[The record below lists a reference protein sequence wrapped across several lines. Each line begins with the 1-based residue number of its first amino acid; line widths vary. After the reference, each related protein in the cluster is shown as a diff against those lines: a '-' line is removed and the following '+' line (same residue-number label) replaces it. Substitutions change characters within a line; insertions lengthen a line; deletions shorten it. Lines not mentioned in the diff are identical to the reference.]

1 MKPINNSLAII
12 GPTASG
18 KSSVAVEIA
27 KRIKGEIIGLDSRQI
42 YKDMAIGTAQPSI
55 KEQRGVV
62 HHLIGIKPPSET
74 ISAGAYSKLVLDV
87 AKDIKSRNHIPVLC
101 GGSGLYYRALTQGI
115 FDESKT
121 DLKIRKELE
130 NEYDQHGSETLMSK
144 LISID
149 PDYAKNVH
157 PNNKKRLIRA
167 LEIYQ
172 STGKTPTQNY
182 NKQSNSSK
190 NNTLDLFTIYLEWEK
205 SELNNRIK
213 TRTKEM
219 LKAGWIDEVKKLLK
233 DYSDAIIPPL
243 DSIGYREIVSYI
255 DDNTTLRSL
264 EKTIAIKT
272 RQFSVRQI
280 KWFNKESIDLTI
292 KMKSNKSINQ
302 ICDQVINEIQR

>member
-1 MKPINNSLAII
+1 LKPINNSLAII

-18 KSSVAVEIA
+18 KSTIAVEIA
-27 KRIKGEIIGLDSRQI
+27 KKIKGEVIGLDSRQI

-55 KEQRGVV
+55 NEQRGVS
-62 HHLIGIKPPSET
+62 HHLIGIKPPSEE

-130 NEYDQHGSETLMSK
+130 NEYDQHGSQTLMSQ

-167 LEIYQ
+167 LEIYK
-172 STGKTPTQNY
+172 STGKTPTQHY

-219 LKAGWIDEVKKLLK
+219 LKAGWIDEVKKLFK

-255 DDNTTLRSL
+255 DDKTTLRSL

-292 KMKSNKSINQ
+292 KMKSKKSISQ
-302 ICDQVINEIQR
+302 ICDQIIYEIQR

>member
-1 MKPINNSLAII
+1 LKPINNSLAII

-292 KMKSNKSINQ
+292 KMKSNKFINQ

>member
-18 KSSVAVEIA
+18 KSTVAVEIA
-27 KRIKGEIIGLDSRQI
+27 KRIKGEVIGLDSRQI

-55 KEQRGVV
+55 KEQRGVL
-62 HHLIGIKPPSET
+62 HHLIGIKPPSES
-74 ISAGAYSKLVLDV
+74 ISAGAYSKLVLGV

-121 DLKIRKELE
+121 DLKIRKRLE
-130 NEYDQHGSETLMSK
+130 NEYDQHGSETLMSQ

-172 STGKTPTQNY
+172 STGKTPTQHY
-182 NKQSNSSK
+182 NKQSHSSK

-219 LKAGWIDEVKKLLK
+219 LKAGWIDEVKKLLN

-255 DDNTTLRSL
+255 DDKTTLRSL
-264 EKTIAIKT
+264 EKTIDIKT

-292 KMKSNKSINQ
+292 KMKSKKSISQ
-302 ICDQVINEIQR
+302 ICDQIIYEIQR

>member
-18 KSSVAVEIA
+18 KTKVAVEIA
-27 KRIKGEIIGLDSRQI
+27 KRIEGEIIGLDSRQI

-55 KEQRGVV
+55 KEQRGVL
-62 HHLIGIKPPSET
+62 HHLIGIKPPTET

-130 NEYDQHGSETLMSK
+130 NEYDQHGFETLMSQ
-144 LISID
+144 LLSID

-172 STGKTPTQNY
+172 STGKTPTQHY
-182 NKQSNSSK
+182 KKQSNTLK

-219 LKAGWIDEVKKLLK
+219 LKDGWIDEVKKLLK

-255 DDNTTLRSL
+255 NNKTTLRSL
-264 EKTIAIKT
+264 KKTIAIKT

-302 ICDQVINEIQR
+302 ICDQIINEIQR

>member
-1 MKPINNSLAII
+1 MKPINNFLAII

-18 KSSVAVEIA
+18 KSTVAVEIA

-55 KEQRGVV
+55 KEQRGVL

-130 NEYDQHGSETLMSK
+130 NDYDQHGSKTLMSQ

-172 STGKTPTQNY
+172 STGKTPTQHY

-255 DDNTTLRSL
+255 DENTTLRSL

-302 ICDQVINEIQR
+302 ICDQIINEIQR

>member
-18 KSSVAVEIA
+18 KSTIAVEIA
-27 KRIKGEIIGLDSRQI
+27 KKIKGEVIGLDSRQI

-55 KEQRGVV
+55 NEQRGVS
-62 HHLIGIKPPSET
+62 HHLIGIKPPSEE

-130 NEYDQHGSETLMSK
+130 NDYDQHGSKTLMSQ

-172 STGKTPTQNY
+172 STGKTPTQHY
-182 NKQSNSSK
+182 NKQSHSSK

-219 LKAGWIDEVKKLLK
+219 LKAGWIDEVKQLLK

-255 DDNTTLRSL
+255 DDKITLRSL
-264 EKTIAIKT
+264 EKIIAIKT

-292 KMKSNKSINQ
+292 KMKSNKSISQ
-302 ICDQVINEIQR
+302 ICDQIIYEIQR

>member
-1 MKPINNSLAII
+1 LKPINNSLAII

-18 KSSVAVEIA
+18 KSTVAVEIA
-27 KRIKGEIIGLDSRQI
+27 KRIKGEVIGLDSRQI

-55 KEQRGVV
+55 KEQRGVF

-130 NEYDQHGSETLMSK
+130 NEYDQHGFETLMSQ
-144 LISID
+144 LLSID

-172 STGKTPTQNY
+172 STGKTPTQHY

-219 LKAGWIDEVKKLLK
+219 LKDGWIDEVKKLLK

-255 DDNTTLRSL
+255 DNKTTLRSL
-264 EKTIAIKT
+264 KKTIAIKT

-302 ICDQVINEIQR
+302 ICDQIINEIQR

>member
-1 MKPINNSLAII
+1 LKPINNSLAII

-18 KSSVAVEIA
+18 KSTIAVEIA
-27 KRIKGEIIGLDSRQI
+27 KKIKGEVIGLDSRQI

-55 KEQRGVV
+55 NEQRGVS
-62 HHLIGIKPPSET
+62 HHLIGIKPPSEE

-130 NEYDQHGSETLMSK
+130 NDYDQHGSKTLMSQ

-172 STGKTPTQNY
+172 STGKTPTQHY

-219 LKAGWIDEVKKLLK
+219 LKAGWIDEVKQLLK

-255 DDNTTLRSL
+255 DDKITLRSL
-264 EKTIAIKT
+264 EKIIAIKT

-292 KMKSNKSINQ
+292 KMKSNKSISQ
-302 ICDQVINEIQR
+302 ICDQIIYEIQR

>member
-18 KSSVAVEIA
+18 KSTVAVEIA
-27 KRIKGEIIGLDSRQI
+27 KRIKGEVIGLDSRQI

-55 KEQRGVV
+55 NEQRGVS
-62 HHLIGIKPPSET
+62 HHLIGIKPPSEE

-130 NEYDQHGSETLMSK
+130 NEYDQHGSETLMSQ

-172 STGKTPTQNY
+172 STGKTPTQHY

-255 DDNTTLRSL
+255 DDKITLRSL
-264 EKTIAIKT
+264 EKIIAIKT

-292 KMKSNKSINQ
+292 KMKSNKSISQ
-302 ICDQVINEIQR
+302 ICDQIIYEIQR

>member
-18 KSSVAVEIA
+18 KSTVAVEIA
-27 KRIKGEIIGLDSRQI
+27 KRIKGEVIGLDSRQI

-55 KEQRGVV
+55 KEQRGVL
-62 HHLIGIKPPSET
+62 HHLIGIKPPSES
-74 ISAGAYSKLVLDV
+74 ISAGAYSKLVLGV

-115 FDESKT
+115 FDDSKT
-121 DLKIRKELE
+121 DLKIRKRLE
-130 NEYDQHGSETLMSK
+130 NEYDKHGSETLMSQ

-172 STGKTPTQNY
+172 STGKTPTQHY
-182 NKQSNSSK
+182 NKQSHSSK

-219 LKAGWIDEVKKLLK
+219 LKAGWIDEVKKLLN

-255 DDNTTLRSL
+255 DDKTTLRSL
-264 EKTIAIKT
+264 EKTIDIKT

-292 KMKSNKSINQ
+292 KMKSNKSISQ
-302 ICDQVINEIQR
+302 ICDQIIYEIQR

>member
-18 KSSVAVEIA
+18 KSTVAVEIA
-27 KRIKGEIIGLDSRQI
+27 KRIKGEVIGLDSRQI

-55 KEQRGVV
+55 KEQRGVL
-62 HHLIGIKPPSET
+62 HHLIGIKPPSES
-74 ISAGAYSKLVLDV
+74 ISAGAYSKLVLGV

-115 FDESKT
+115 FDDSKT
-121 DLKIRKELE
+121 DLKIRKRLE
-130 NEYDQHGSETLMSK
+130 NEYDKHGSETLMSQ

-172 STGKTPTQNY
+172 STGKTPTQHY
-182 NKQSNSSK
+182 NKQSHSSK

-219 LKAGWIDEVKKLLK
+219 LKAGWIDEVKKLLN

-255 DDNTTLRSL
+255 DDKTTLRSL
-264 EKTIAIKT
+264 EKTIDIKT

-292 KMKSNKSINQ
+292 KMKSKKSISQ
-302 ICDQVINEIQR
+302 ICDQIIYEIQR

>member
-18 KSSVAVEIA
+18 KSTVAVEIA
-27 KRIKGEIIGLDSRQI
+27 KRIKGEVIGLDSRQI

-55 KEQRGVV
+55 KEQRGVF

-121 DLKIRKELE
+121 DLNIRKELE
-130 NEYDQHGSETLMSK
+130 NEYDQHGSETLMSQ

-172 STGKTPTQNY
+172 STGKTPTQHY

-233 DYSDAIIPPL
+233 DYSDGIIPPL
-243 DSIGYREIVSYI
+243 DSIGYREIVLYI
-255 DDNTTLRSL
+255 DDKTTLRSL

-292 KMKSNKSINQ
+292 KMKSYKSINQ
-302 ICDQVINEIQR
+302 ICDQIINEIQR

>member
-1 MKPINNSLAII
+1 LKPINNSLAII

-18 KSSVAVEIA
+18 KSTVAVEIA
-27 KRIKGEIIGLDSRQI
+27 KRIKGEVIGLDSRQI

-55 KEQRGVV
+55 KEQRGVL
-62 HHLIGIKPPSET
+62 HHLIGIKPPSES
-74 ISAGAYSKLVLDV
+74 ISAGAYSKLVLGV

-115 FDESKT
+115 FDDSKT
-121 DLKIRKELE
+121 DLKIRKRLE
-130 NEYDQHGSETLMSK
+130 NEYDKHGSETLMSQ

-172 STGKTPTQNY
+172 STGKTPTQHY
-182 NKQSNSSK
+182 NKQSHSSK

-219 LKAGWIDEVKKLLK
+219 LKAGWIDEVKKLLN

-255 DDNTTLRSL
+255 DDKTTLRSL
-264 EKTIAIKT
+264 EKTIDIKT

-292 KMKSNKSINQ
+292 KMKSKKSISQ
-302 ICDQVINEIQR
+302 ICDQIIYEIQR

>member
-55 KEQRGVV
+55 KEQRGVL

>member
-18 KSSVAVEIA
+18 KSTIAVEIA
-27 KRIKGEIIGLDSRQI
+27 KKIKGEVIGLDSRQI

-55 KEQRGVV
+55 KEQQGVF
-62 HHLIGIKPPSET
+62 HHLIGIKPPSES
-74 ISAGAYSKLVLDV
+74 ISAGAYSKLVLGV

-130 NEYDQHGSETLMSK
+130 NEYDQHGSQTLMSQ

-172 STGKTPTQNY
+172 STGKTPTQHY
-182 NKQSNSSK
+182 NKQSHSSK

-219 LKAGWIDEVKKLLK
+219 LKAGWIDEVKKLLN

-255 DDNTTLRSL
+255 DDKTTLRSL
-264 EKTIAIKT
+264 EKTIDIKT

-292 KMKSNKSINQ
+292 KMKSNKSISQ
-302 ICDQVINEIQR
+302 ICDQIIYEIQR

>member
-1 MKPINNSLAII
+1 LKPINNSLAII

-18 KSSVAVEIA
+18 KSTVAVEIA
-27 KRIKGEIIGLDSRQI
+27 KRIKGEVIGLDSRQI

-55 KEQRGVV
+55 KEQRGVL
-62 HHLIGIKPPSET
+62 HHLIGIKPPSES

-115 FDESKT
+115 FDDSKT
-121 DLKIRKELE
+121 DLKIRKRLE
-130 NEYDQHGSETLMSK
+130 NEYDKHGSETLMSQ

-172 STGKTPTQNY
+172 STGKTPTQHY
-182 NKQSNSSK
+182 NKQSHSSK

-219 LKAGWIDEVKKLLK
+219 LKAGWIDEVKKLLN

-255 DDNTTLRSL
+255 DDKTTLRSL
-264 EKTIAIKT
+264 EKTIDIKT

-292 KMKSNKSINQ
+292 KMKSKKSISQ
-302 ICDQVINEIQR
+302 ICDQIIYEIQR

>member
-1 MKPINNSLAII
+1 LKPINNSLAII

-18 KSSVAVEIA
+18 KSTVAVEIA
-27 KRIKGEIIGLDSRQI
+27 KRIKGEVIGLDSRQI

-55 KEQRGVV
+55 KEQRGVL
-62 HHLIGIKPPSET
+62 HHLIGIKPPSES
-74 ISAGAYSKLVLDV
+74 ISAGAYSKLVLGV

-115 FDESKT
+115 FDDSKT
-121 DLKIRKELE
+121 DLKIRKRLE
-130 NEYDQHGSETLMSK
+130 NEYDQHGSETLMSQ

-172 STGKTPTQNY
+172 STGKTPTQHY
-182 NKQSNSSK
+182 NKQSHSSK

-219 LKAGWIDEVKKLLK
+219 LKAGWIDEVKKLLN

-255 DDNTTLRSL
+255 DDKTTLRSL
-264 EKTIAIKT
+264 EKTIDIKT

-292 KMKSNKSINQ
+292 KMKSKKSISQ
-302 ICDQVINEIQR
+302 ICDQIIYEIQR

>member
-55 KEQRGVV
+55 KEQRGVL

-292 KMKSNKSINQ
+292 KMKNNKSINQ

>member
-1 MKPINNSLAII
+1 LKPINNSLAII

-18 KSSVAVEIA
+18 KSTVAVEIA
-27 KRIKGEIIGLDSRQI
+27 KRIKGEVIGLDSRQI

-55 KEQRGVV
+55 KEQRGVL
-62 HHLIGIKPPSET
+62 HHLIGIKPPSES
-74 ISAGAYSKLVLDV
+74 ISAGAYSKLVLGV

-115 FDESKT
+115 FDDSKT
-121 DLKIRKELE
+121 DLKIRKRLE
-130 NEYDQHGSETLMSK
+130 NEYDKHGSETLMSQ

-172 STGKTPTQNY
+172 STGKTPTQHY
-182 NKQSNSSK
+182 NKQSHSSK

-219 LKAGWIDEVKKLLK
+219 LKAGWIDEVKKLLN

-255 DDNTTLRSL
+255 DDKTTLRSL
-264 EKTIAIKT
+264 EKTIDIKT

-292 KMKSNKSINQ
+292 KMKSNKSISQ
-302 ICDQVINEIQR
+302 ICDQIIYEIQR

>member
-18 KSSVAVEIA
+18 KSTVAVEIA
-27 KRIKGEIIGLDSRQI
+27 KRIKGEVIGLDSRQI

-55 KEQRGVV
+55 KEQRGVL

-130 NEYDQHGSETLMSK
+130 NEYDQHGSETLMSQ

-172 STGKTPTQNY
+172 STGKTPTQHY

-190 NNTLDLFTIYLEWEK
+190 NNTLDLITIYLEWEK
-205 SELNNRIK
+205 SKLNNRIK

-255 DDNTTLRSL
+255 DDKITLRSL

-292 KMKSNKSINQ
+292 KMKSNKSVKQ
-302 ICDQVINEIQR
+302 ICDQIIKKIER

>member
-18 KSSVAVEIA
+18 KSTVAVEIA
-27 KRIKGEIIGLDSRQI
+27 KRIKGEVIGLDSRQI

-55 KEQRGVV
+55 KEQRGVL
-62 HHLIGIKPPSET
+62 HHLIGIKPPSES
-74 ISAGAYSKLVLDV
+74 ISAGAYSKLVLGV

-172 STGKTPTQNY
+172 STGKTPTQHY
-182 NKQSNSSK
+182 NKQSHSSK

-255 DDNTTLRSL
+255 DDKITLRSL
-264 EKTIAIKT
+264 EKIIAIKT

-292 KMKSNKSINQ
+292 KMKSNKSISQ
-302 ICDQVINEIQR
+302 ICDQIIYEIQR

>member
-18 KSSVAVEIA
+18 KSTVAVEIA
-27 KRIKGEIIGLDSRQI
+27 KRIKGEVIGLDSRQI

-55 KEQRGVV
+55 NEQRGVS
-62 HHLIGIKPPSET
+62 HHLIGIKPPSEE

-115 FDESKT
+115 FDDSKT
-121 DLKIRKELE
+121 DLKIRKRLE
-130 NEYDQHGSETLMSK
+130 NEYDKHGSETLMSQ

-172 STGKTPTQNY
+172 STGKTPTQHY
-182 NKQSNSSK
+182 NKQSHSSK

-219 LKAGWIDEVKKLLK
+219 LKAGWIDEVKKLLN

-255 DDNTTLRSL
+255 DDKTTLRSL
-264 EKTIAIKT
+264 EKTIDIKT

-292 KMKSNKSINQ
+292 KMKSKKSISQ
-302 ICDQVINEIQR
+302 ICDQIIYEIQR

>member
-18 KSSVAVEIA
+18 KSAVAVEIA
-27 KRIKGEIIGLDSRQI
+27 KRIKGEVIGLDSRQI

-55 KEQRGVV
+55 NEQRGVF
-62 HHLIGIKPPSET
+62 HHLIGIKPPSEE
-74 ISAGAYSKLVLDV
+74 ISAGAYSKLVLGV

-130 NEYDQHGSETLMSK
+130 NEYDKHGSETLMSQ

-172 STGKTPTQNY
+172 STGKTPTQHY
-182 NKQSNSSK
+182 NKQSHSSK

-219 LKAGWIDEVKKLLK
+219 LKAGWIDEVKKLLN

-255 DDNTTLRSL
+255 DDKTTLRSL
-264 EKTIAIKT
+264 EKTIDIKT

-292 KMKSNKSINQ
+292 KMKSKKSISQ
-302 ICDQVINEIQR
+302 ICDQIIYEIQR

>member
-18 KSSVAVEIA
+18 KSTVAVEIA
-27 KRIKGEIIGLDSRQI
+27 KRIKGEVIGLDSRQI

-55 KEQRGVV
+55 KEQRGVL
-62 HHLIGIKPPSET
+62 HHLIGIKPPSESIT
-74 ISAGAYSKLVLDV
+74 AGAYSKLVLGV

-115 FDESKT
+115 FDDSKT
-121 DLKIRKELE
+121 DLKIRKRLE
-130 NEYDQHGSETLMSK
+130 NEYDKHGSETLMSQ

-172 STGKTPTQNY
+172 STGKTPTQHY
-182 NKQSNSSK
+182 NKQSHSSK

-219 LKAGWIDEVKKLLK
+219 LKAGWIDEVKKLLN

-255 DDNTTLRSL
+255 DDKTTLRSL
-264 EKTIAIKT
+264 EKTIDIKT

-292 KMKSNKSINQ
+292 KMKSNKSISQ
-302 ICDQVINEIQR
+302 ICDQIINEIQR

>member
-1 MKPINNSLAII
+1 LKPINNSLAII

-18 KSSVAVEIA
+18 KSTIAVEIA
-27 KRIKGEIIGLDSRQI
+27 KKIKGEVIGLDSRQI

-55 KEQRGVV
+55 NEQRGVS
-62 HHLIGIKPPSET
+62 HHLIGIKPPSEE

-130 NEYDQHGSETLMSK
+130 NEYDQHGSQTLMSQ

-167 LEIYQ
+167 LEIYK
-172 STGKTPTQNY
+172 STGKTPTQHY

-219 LKAGWIDEVKKLLK
+219 LKAGWIDEVKQLLK

-255 DDNTTLRSL
+255 DDKITLRSL
-264 EKTIAIKT
+264 EKIIAIKT

-292 KMKSNKSINQ
+292 KMKSNKSISQ
-302 ICDQVINEIQR
+302 ICDQIIYEIQR

>member
-1 MKPINNSLAII
+1 MLINNSLAII

-18 KSSVAVEIA
+18 KTKVAVEIA
-27 KRIKGEIIGLDSRQI
+27 KRIEGEIIGLDSRQI

-55 KEQRGVV
+55 KEQRGVL
-62 HHLIGIKPPSET
+62 HHLIGIKPPTET

-130 NEYDQHGSETLMSK
+130 NDYDQHGSKTLMSQ

-172 STGKTPTQNY
+172 STGKTPTQHY

-219 LKAGWIDEVKKLLK
+219 LKDGWIDEVKKLLK

-255 DDNTTLRSL
+255 DNKTTLGSL
-264 EKTIAIKT
+264 KKTIAIKT

-302 ICDQVINEIQR
+302 ICDQIINEIQR

>member
-1 MKPINNSLAII
+1 LKPINNSLAII

-18 KSSVAVEIA
+18 KSTIAVEIA
-27 KRIKGEIIGLDSRQI
+27 KKIKGEVIGLDSRQI

-55 KEQRGVV
+55 NEQRGVS
-62 HHLIGIKPPSET
+62 HHLIGIKPPSEE

-115 FDESKT
+115 FDDSKT
-121 DLKIRKELE
+121 DLKIRKRLE
-130 NEYDQHGSETLMSK
+130 NEYDKHGSETLMSQ

-172 STGKTPTQNY
+172 STGKTPTQHY
-182 NKQSNSSK
+182 NKQSHSSK

-219 LKAGWIDEVKKLLK
+219 LKAGWIDEVKKLLN

-255 DDNTTLRSL
+255 DDKTTLRSL
-264 EKTIAIKT
+264 EKTIDIKT

-292 KMKSNKSINQ
+292 KMKSKKSISQ
-302 ICDQVINEIQR
+302 ICDQIIYEIQR

>member
-292 KMKSNKSINQ
+292 KMKSNKFINQ

>member
-55 KEQRGVV
+55 KEQRGVF

-130 NEYDQHGSETLMSK
+130 NEYDRHGSEALMSK

-292 KMKSNKSINQ
+292 K
-302 ICDQVINEIQR
+302 

>member
-182 NKQSNSSK
+182 NKQSNSSQ

-292 KMKSNKSINQ
+292 KMKSNKFINQ

>member
-18 KSSVAVEIA
+18 KSTVAVEIA
-27 KRIKGEIIGLDSRQI
+27 KRIKGEVIGLDSRQI

-55 KEQRGVV
+55 KEQRGVL

-130 NEYDQHGSETLMSK
+130 NEYDQHGSETLMSQ

-172 STGKTPTQNY
+172 STGKTPTQHY

-255 DDNTTLRSL
+255 DDKTTLRSL
-264 EKTIAIKT
+264 EKTIDIKT

-292 KMKSNKSINQ
+292 KMKSNKSISQ
-302 ICDQVINEIQR
+302 ICDQIIYEIQR

>member
-18 KSSVAVEIA
+18 KTKVAVEIA
-27 KRIKGEIIGLDSRQI
+27 KRIEGEIIGLDSRQI

-55 KEQRGVV
+55 KEQRGVL
-62 HHLIGIKPPSET
+62 HHLIGIKPPTET

-121 DLKIRKELE
+121 DLNIRKELE
-130 NEYDQHGSETLMSK
+130 NEYDQHGSETLMSQ

-172 STGKTPTQNY
+172 STGKTPTQHY

-233 DYSDAIIPPL
+233 DYSDGIIPPL
-243 DSIGYREIVSYI
+243 DSIGYREILSYL
-255 DDNTTLRSL
+255 DNKMPLRDL
-264 EKTIAIKT
+264 EKLISLKT
-272 RQFSVRQI
+272 RQFSIRQI
-280 KWFNKESIDLTI
+280 KWFRKEKIDLTI
-292 KMKSNKSINQ
+292 EMKSDISLKQLCNRIVDAYQ
-302 ICDQVINEIQR
+302 I

>member
-264 EKTIAIKT
+264 EKTITIKT

>member
-18 KSSVAVEIA
+18 KSTVAVEIA
-27 KRIKGEIIGLDSRQI
+27 KRIKGEVIGLDSRQI

-55 KEQRGVV
+55 NEQRGVS
-62 HHLIGIKPPSET
+62 HHLIGIKPPSEE

-130 NEYDQHGSETLMSK
+130 NEYDQHGSQTLMSQ

-172 STGKTPTQNY
+172 STGKTPTQHY

-219 LKAGWIDEVKKLLK
+219 LKAGWIDEVKQLLK

-255 DDNTTLRSL
+255 DDKITLRSL
-264 EKTIAIKT
+264 EKIIAIKT

-292 KMKSNKSINQ
+292 KMKSNKSISQ
-302 ICDQVINEIQR
+302 ICDQIIYEIQR

>member
-18 KSSVAVEIA
+18 KSTIAVEIA
-27 KRIKGEIIGLDSRQI
+27 KKIKGEVIGLDSRQI

-55 KEQRGVV
+55 KEQRGVL
-62 HHLIGIKPPSET
+62 HHLIGIKPPSES
-74 ISAGAYSKLVLDV
+74 ISAGAYSKLVLGV

-115 FDESKT
+115 FDDSKT
-121 DLKIRKELE
+121 DLKIRKRLE
-130 NEYDQHGSETLMSK
+130 NEYDQHGSETLMSQ

-172 STGKTPTQNY
+172 STGKTPTQHY
-182 NKQSNSSK
+182 NKQSHSSK